1 MSTMCQVGLFPN
13 CCNACKFCL
22 REERIPYTKDE
33 ILTKIERVKEN
44 IKHLDWKDE
53 FSYGIS
59 LLGGELYFITDPELQ
74 EAFMELIDVII
85 EYILKVSPNPH
96 CKYSTVTNGI
106 YDPAFLYRVIDRI
119 VSEVGIEKVDVNF
132 SYDLKYRFKKKSD
145 AELVLKN
152 INEFHD
158 RYKYDVG
165 VQMIMTQYVI
175 DLWKKG
181 EFDVNTFVKKNIP
194 GNHLAFLYPH
204 PVHTGYKL
212 RDFNFKR
219 KDFLEYIEYL
229 RKTNPMIYFSF
240 LHSVKNSATFKAT
253 MLQDPEA
260 DPKTDHPHLT
270 NGKEVLNSKC
280 NHSVLYQ
287 CYADSDKC
295 MLCDLLML
303 DKSAF
308 L

>member
-1 MSTMCQVGLFPN
+1 M
-13 CCNACKFCL
+13 
-22 REERIPYTKDE
+22 
-33 ILTKIERVKEN
+33 
-44 IKHLDWKDE
+44 
-53 FSYGIS
+53 
-59 LLGGELYFITDPELQ
+59 LGGELYFITDPELQ
-74 EAFMELIDVII
+74 EAFMELIDIII
-85 EYILKVSPNPH
+85 EYVLKVSPNPH

-106 YDPAFLYRVIDRI
+106 YNPAFLYRVIDRI

-132 SYDLKYRFKKKSD
+132 SYDLKYRFRKKSD

-152 INEFHD
+152 INEFHN

-181 EFDVNTFVKKNIP
+181 EFDVNTFVEKNIP

-204 PVHTGYKL
+204 PIHTGYKL

-219 KDFLEYIEYL
+219 KDFLEYIRYL
-229 RKTNPMIYFSF
+229 QETNPMIYFSF

-253 MLQDPEA
+253 MLQDPDA

-270 NGKEVLNSKC
+270 NGKEVPNPKC

-303 DKSAF
+303 DKSTF